1 VIAQAQPAHDDMRTV
16 FGRPEFDRSPSW
28 FSRAVGA
35 VSRFFDHLPFG
46 AALKFIV
53 WVALALFIAFILY
66 RFVMWAPGALDRW
79 RTRDRGDHRVDD
91 VVDELGVREP
101 AEWGAEGAA
110 FEQIEDWKEA
120 IRCRYAEIVTAMLR
134 LRRAVDEPGRTTGEL
149 RGDVTRSTPE
159 CAVAF
164 GELTEIFE
172 VVWFADR
179 EATRENHARLV
190 HLADDVRNALGIPL
204 AVAAAAGVTAGASPF
219 GAPS

>member
-1 VIAQAQPAHDDMRTV
+1 MIAQARPAHDDMRTV
-16 FGRPEFDRSPSW
+16 FSRPEFDRSPSW

-35 VSRFFDHLPFG
+35 LSRFFDHLPFG
-46 AALKFIV
+46 AALKFIA
-53 WVALALFIAFILY
+53 WVALALVIAFMLY
-66 RFVMWAPGALDRW
+66 RFIRWVPRALERW
-79 RTRDRGDHRVDD
+79 RNRGRRDHRVDD
-91 VVDELGVREP
+91 VVDDLGVREP

-110 FEQIEDWKEA
+110 YEQIEDWKEA
-120 IRCRYAEIVTAMLR
+120 IRCRYAEIVTTMLR

-159 CAVAF
+159 CALPF

-179 EATRENHARLV
+179 EATRENHTRLV
-190 HLADDVRNALGIPL
+190 RLADDVRGSLGIPL
-204 AVAAAAGVTAGASPF
+204 GGTAAAGAMVGPPSF